1 MYLIGTS
8 IEVKKVLAKDFS
20 FEKGRYMLLNWYI
33 NHIQQVQQPHS
44 YSNIYDEYDNMNEED
59 STANE
64 NVFLVDPEEGNK
76 THAYL
81 QLEGLISLDN
91 SSLTVGSVLEL
102 YLI

>member
-44 YSNIYDEYDNMNEED
+44 YSNIYDEYDTSKE
-59 STANE
+59 
-64 NVFLVDPEEGNK
+64 
-76 THAYL
+76 
-81 QLEGLISLDN
+81 
-91 SSLTVGSVLEL
+91 
-102 YLI
+102 